1 LYSTKK
7 PYALGNK
14 PLFPRA
20 QRRQALRSSW
30 LSWSVWLKATVLKKA
45 VQRFLLICLFWFV
58 LDIDLEKWGAGSE
71 CDRTTT
77 PLIRAECQHLV
88 LKCLC
93 PYSLKGYSHFYMT
106 AVLTA
111 VLTAVFYLSALF
123 A

>member
-1 LYSTKK
+1 MTWKATL
-7 PYALGNK
+7 A
-14 PLFPRA
+14 FPSPTA
-20 QRRQALRSSW
+20 A
-30 LSWSVWLKATVLKKA
+30 SVVVKLTSAWQCGATTVLKKA